1 MPKPRNA
8 RDHRPNQRNERE
20 MQARNRAL
28 HALAAIR
35 RGVSISR
42 AARENGVSTRTIKRY
57 AGRRLYNASTVTYV
71 TPEEIAAMA
80 DDDEDIVVRDAGTG
94 EDITQLILQQ
104 QRRH

>member
-1 MPKPRNA
+1 MVKSE
-8 RDHRPNQRNERE
+8 HR
-20 MQARNRAL
+20 
-28 HALAAIR
+28 
-35 RGVSISR
+35 V
-42 AARENGVSTRTIKRY
+42 TIKRY